1 MERGAGPLRFPGMSE
16 NTDSKPHH
24 AMPMMRWSNFAAMIA
39 VSTIVMFG
47 LMYLNTYQADHVFFS
62 QTRMWM
68 ALYMGAVMAA
78 IMLAFMWTMYR
89 GQGTKIAVMIGSALA
104 FAGSLYLVRSQ
115 QTVGDEAWMKAMI
128 PHHSIAVLTSSRAHI
143 KDPRVR
149 KLADSIIEAQVREIE
164 EMKLLIADIEANGT
178 RGAVDLPARP
188 TPLTPEMKVEAEA
201 KSR

>member
-1 MERGAGPLRFPGMSE
+1 MTQDNESSGHR
-16 NTDSKPHH
+16 
-24 AMPMMRWSNFAAMIA
+24 AMPSMRWSTFAVMIA

-47 LMYLNTYQADHVFFS
+47 LMYLNTYQVDHVFFS

-89 GQGTKIAVMIGSALA
+89 GQGTKIAVMIASALA

-143 KDPRVR
+143 QDRRVR
-149 KLADSIIEAQVREIE
+149 ELADSIVEAQVREIE

-178 RGAVDLPARP
+178 RGTVDLPARP
-188 TPLTPEMKVEAEA
+188 AVLTPEMKADAEA
-201 KSR
+201 KLR

>member
-1 MERGAGPLRFPGMSE
+1 MTQDNESSGHR
-16 NTDSKPHH
+16 
-24 AMPMMRWSNFAAMIA
+24 AMPSMRWSTFAVMIA

-89 GQGTKIAVMIGSALA
+89 GQGTKIAVMIASALA

-128 PHHSIAVLTSSRAHI
+128 PHHSIAVLISSRAHI
-143 KDPRVR
+143 QDRRVR
-149 KLADSIIEAQVREIE
+149 ELADSIVEAQVREIE

-178 RGAVDLPARP
+178 RGTVDLPARP
-188 TPLTPEMKVEAEA
+188 AVLTPEMKADAEA
-201 KSR
+201 KLR

>member
-1 MERGAGPLRFPGMSE
+1 MTQDNESSGHR
-16 NTDSKPHH
+16 
-24 AMPMMRWSNFAAMIA
+24 AMPSMRWSTFAAMIA

-89 GQGTKIAVMIGSALA
+89 GQGTKIAVMIASALA

-143 KDPRVR
+143 RDQRVR
-149 KLADSIIEAQVREIE
+149 ELADSIIEAQVREIE

-178 RGAVDLPARP
+178 RGTVDLPARP
-188 TPLTPEMKVEAEA
+188 AVLTPEMKADAEA
-201 KSR
+201 KLR